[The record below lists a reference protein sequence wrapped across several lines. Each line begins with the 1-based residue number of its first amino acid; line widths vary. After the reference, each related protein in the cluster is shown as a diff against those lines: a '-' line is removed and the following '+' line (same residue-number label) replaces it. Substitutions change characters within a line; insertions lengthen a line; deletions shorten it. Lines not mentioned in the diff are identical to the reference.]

1 MFLMFLHTISPK
13 VLSIKNKMKVK
24 RGSSLWKI
32 IIFSSMGFGF
42 WVGTFIVFYRVLAYF
57 QGIPDFGDILAKK
70 LLSMVFLTFFSVL
83 IFSNIITALS
93 TFFLSK
99 DLVLIHS
106 APIPIKQIYFSRF
119 IETTVSSSWMLLFFG
134 LPVWVVY
141 GIIYHA
147 DITYYAAL
155 LSIQLPFLIVCAG
168 IGVIITMVI
177 VCILPAR
184 RTRDILWLLSIV
196 LVAILYM
203 LFRLSRPERLVDPD
217 AFSMV
222 VNYLEALKTPDSP
235 YLPSIW
241 ATESICSLL
250 NREIGKSLFYQA
262 LLWSN
267 ALFFLV
273 IGAWISD
280 LTYYHGYSKAQE
292 VKRMIISKSS
302 LLDWITT
309 IWTGPFKAP
318 TRSIIAKDVKAF
330 FRDNTQWSQLFMLAA
345 LIAVYLYNFK
355 ALPLDRSPIPTFYLQ
370 NALSFLNMALA
381 GFVIAA
387 VAARFVFP
395 AVSMEGSS
403 FWIIKSSPIS
413 LKELLWGKFWT
424 YLVPLIVLSEILI
437 VISNYLLK
445 VTPFMMVL
453 SSITMFFMVFGI
465 TALGI
470 GMGAMFPNF
479 KAENIAHISTG
490 LYGLMY
496 MIVCAVFI
504 GSVIVLEASPVYM
517 IFMSK
522 LHKTTLGSLQHL
534 WIMFSFSGV
543 MVLNILAVWLPM
555 RFGLNRLKEIEV

>member
-1 MFLMFLHTISPK
+1 MFLHTISPK
-13 VLSIKNKMKVK
+13 VLSIKNKMKVQ

-32 IIFSSMGFGF
+32 VIFSSMGFGF
-42 WVGTFIVFYRVLAYF
+42 WIGTFIVFHRVLAYF

-99 DLVLIHS
+99 DLALIHS
-106 APIPIKQIYFSRF
+106 APIPVKQIYFSRF

-168 IGVIITMVI
+168 IGVVITMVI

-184 RTRDILWLLSIV
+184 RTKDILWLLSIV

-217 AFSMV
+217 AFSTV
-222 VNYLEALKTPDSP
+222 VHYLEALKTPDSP

-241 ATESICSLL
+241 ATESIWSLL
-250 NREIGKSLFYQA
+250 NRETGNSLFYQA

-292 VKRMIISKSS
+292 VKRMLISKSS

-318 TRSIIAKDVKAF
+318 TSSIIAKDVKAF

-381 GFVIAA
+381 GFVVAA

-413 LKELLWGKFWT
+413 LKGLMWGKFWT

-445 VTPFMMVL
+445 VTPFMMAL

-465 TALGI
+465 TSLGI
-470 GMGAMFPNF
+470 GMGSMFPNF

-490 LYGLMY
+490 FYGLMY

-504 GSVIVLEASPVYM
+504 GSVILLEASPVYM

-522 LHKTTLGSLQHL
+522 LHKTTLSTMQYV
-534 WIMFSFSGV
+534 WIVFSFSGV
-543 MVLNILAVWLPM
+543 LVLNIVAVWLPM